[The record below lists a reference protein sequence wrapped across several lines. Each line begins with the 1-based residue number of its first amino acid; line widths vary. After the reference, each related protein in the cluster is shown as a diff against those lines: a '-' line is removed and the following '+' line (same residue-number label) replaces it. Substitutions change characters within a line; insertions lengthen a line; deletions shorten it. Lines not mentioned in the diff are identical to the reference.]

1 MPTNGLVTRK
11 SDFGA
16 QQTLERLLFAIRTR
30 GLNVFA
36 HIDHAAGAREVG
48 MQLPPTDLVI
58 FGSAKAGTP
67 LMLAHPEI
75 SIDLPLKAIVWQD
88 ARGITSVS
96 YNDPFWLAERH
107 FDPTQHKDRLA
118 AMAGSITEIV
128 IFAATAR

>member
-1 MPTNGLVTRK
+1 MSANGLVTQK

-16 QQTLERLLFAIRTR
+16 QQTLERLLFAIRSR
-30 GLNVFA
+30 GLSVFA
-36 HIDHAAGAREVG
+36 HIDHAAGARAVG

-88 ARGITSVS
+88 AQGTTSVS
-96 YNDPFWLAERH
+96 YTDPFWLAARH

-118 AMAGSITEIV
+118 AMAGSLTEIAQY
-128 IFAATAR
+128 AASAQ